1 MMSEDVFIAGD
12 KLALIIDG
20 IEKAESAI
28 ISMAVV
34 IRDMSDCLDD
44 MTNHYAELIN
54 SGDAGNWNPE
64 EEQEVMAARKMVS
77 EAKAMLKGLP
87 VND

>member
-1 MMSEDVFIAGD
+1 MMSEDVFISSD
-12 KLALIIDG
+12 KLTLIIDG
-20 IEKAESAI
+20 VEKAEKAI
-28 ISMAVV
+28 LSMIVV
-34 IRDMSDCLDD
+34 IRDMADCLDD

-77 EAKAMLKGLP
+77 EAKAMIQGLP
-87 VND
+87 LND